1 MRILII
7 TADLPYP
14 PDQGSYVRCFNLIK
28 NLSHNHDVDLI
39 SLHNS
44 SKDEEKI
51 AELEKYCRRV
61 YLVARKFQPRV
72 IQIPKVFYRFVR
84 GRPFTVKY
92 TESKDL
98 GRLLYE
104 VTERKDYDVIQ
115 FESSELAA
123 NLRFVHPRQKA
134 KTIISLYDVN
144 FLRYYRMYRNEQS
157 FHKRI
162 KYFLTWFPM
171 LNWEPKMALLCDKTI
186 VVSEIDKVL
195 IKSLEPRLDV
205 SVVPNGVDTKAF
217 LPCPLGERGENILM
231 VGSMENEPN
240 ADAAKYFC
248 NQIFPYIKENIPEC
262 TLTIVGKNPPV
273 EILQL
278 DVDPRITVKAN
289 VIDVKPYYK
298 KNLVSVVPLR
308 SGGGT
313 RLKILES
320 MALGTP
326 VVSTSIGCEGL
337 EAKNGRHIL
346 IADDVQDFANKTCTL
361 MTSPALWRDISQ
373 SGRELVEEK
382 YDWAGITKRLESI
395 YEEVLKQ
402 DFL

>member
-1 MRILII
+1 MKILFVSPS
-7 TADLPYP
+7 LPFP
-14 PDQGSYVRCFNLIK
+14 PDQGSYIRCFNLMK

-39 SLHNS
+39 SFRNS
-44 SKDEEKI
+44 SKNEENI

-61 YLVARKFQPRV
+61 YLATRKFQPRV
-72 IQIPKVFYRFVR
+72 IQIPKVFSRFVR

-98 GRLLYE
+98 GRLLYG
-104 VTERKDYDVIQ
+104 VTERNDYDVIQ
-115 FESSELAA
+115 FESSDLAA

-134 KTIISLYDVN
+134 KTVLSLYDIN
-144 FLRYYRMYRNEQS
+144 FLRYFRMYRNEQS
-157 FHKRI
+157 FYKRI

-171 LNWEPKMALLCDKTI
+171 LNWEPKMALLCNKTI
-186 VVSEIDKVL
+186 VVSEIDKIL
-195 IKSLEPRLDV
+195 IESLEPTLDV
-205 SVVPNGVDTKAF
+205 SVVPNGVDTQSY
-217 LPCPLGERGENILM
+217 LSHPLGGRRRNILI

-240 ADAAKYFC
+240 ADAVKHFC
-248 NQIFPYIKENIPEC
+248 NQIFPYIKKKNPEC

-278 DVDPRITVKAN
+278 DADPRITVKAN
-289 VIDVKPYYK
+289 VEDVRPYYK
-298 KNLVSVVPLR
+298 EALISAVPLR

-337 EAKNGRHIL
+337 EVKNGRHIL
-346 IADDVQDFANKTCTL
+346 IADGAEDFANKTCTL
-361 MTSPALWRDISQ
+361 MTSPTLWRDISQ
-373 SGRELVEEK
+373 SARELVEEK
-382 YDWAGITKRLESI
+382 YDWGGITKRLESI

-402 DFL
+402 DFS

>member
-1 MRILII
+1 MKILLVCPS
-7 TADLPYP
+7 LPYP

-28 NLSHNHDVDLI
+28 NLSHNHDVDLV
-39 SLHNS
+39 SLRNS

-51 AELEKYCRRV
+51 AGLEKYCRRV
-61 YLVARKFQPRV
+61 YLAARKFQPRV
-72 IQIPKVFYRFVR
+72 IQIPKVFCRFIR

-104 VTERKDYDVIQ
+104 VTEKKDYDIMQ

-123 NLRFVHPRQKA
+123 NLGFIHPRQKA
-134 KTIISLYDVN
+134 RTILSLYDVN
-144 FLRYYRMYRNEQS
+144 FLRYYRMYRNERS
-157 FHKRI
+157 FYKRI

-171 LNWEPKMALLCDKTI
+171 LNWDPKMALLCDRTI
-186 VVSEIDKVL
+186 VVSEIDKIL
-195 IKSLEPRLDV
+195 LNSLEPMLDV
-205 SVVPNGVDTKAF
+205 SVVPNGVDTKGY
-217 LPCPLGERGENILM
+217 LPYPLDGRRKNILI

-240 ADAAKYFC
+240 ADAVKYFC
-248 NQIFPYIKENIPEC
+248 NQIFPHIKRKIPEC

-273 EILQL
+273 GILQL
-278 DVDPRITVKAN
+278 NADPRIMVKAN
-289 VIDVKPYYK
+289 VEDVRPYYK
-298 KNLVSVVPLR
+298 EALISAVPLR

-337 EAKNGRHIL
+337 EVKNGRHIL
-346 IADDVQDFANKTCTL
+346 IADGAEDFANKVCNLMMSSTL
-361 MTSPALWRDISQ
+361 WHDISQ
-373 SGRELVEEK
+373 SARELVEEK
-382 YDWAGITKRLESI
+382 YDWGGITKRLESI

-402 DFL
+402 DFS